1 MTRAHA
7 CTQHVH
13 ARPVHPSMCVCAD
26 QCLCMRSPDGC
37 MEDTKYTQVGAYHAH
52 VDTCRR
58 ERMKRMRAAKLARA
72 LEQGRQPTP
81 SEAGSLRSSVA
92 SSAALGR
99 NAAAQGR
106 WAIGT
111 CCICER
117 VCVCVHAI
125 SAWFFCVCDVPIG
138 TTQHLRCGL
147 RRMHLHTNTHTH
159 IHTCTHTSCETHTRT
174 CMTRQ

>member
-1 MTRAHA
+1 
-7 CTQHVH
+7 
-13 ARPVHPSMCVCAD
+13 
-26 QCLCMRSPDGC
+26 

-117 VCVCVHAI
+117 VCVCACDQCLV
-125 SAWFFCVCDVPIG
+125 FLCV
-138 TTQHLRCGL
+138 
-147 RRMHLHTNTHTH
+147 RRADRHHPTLTVWPEEDAFAHKHTYTHTH
-159 IHTCTHTSCETHTRT
+159 MHTYIV
-174 CMTRQ
+174 